1 MAIGLGIPVGTFRRS
16 GADFTPYMQMKEME
30 MQAARDRQAEAE
42 FRAGLNQS
50 QQAMALDKAQFD
62 ESRRQFDA
70 GLAESREARAAQ
82 ERIAAQRQQ
91 GKSGTNDLTA
101 REELLYDHLN
111 EQLAMAKYLLSKAQ
125 TSEDRARY
133 QAEIDRLQGEILR
146 ILKPG
151 EQAAAP
157 GILPGVARKED
168 AQQAPGSLPYMDSIG
183 GGYAKPP
190 SGPPAPVKDINKDRT
205 PPKPIEPAAPE
216 AKPKEL
222 LPSGRVKYKRG
233 TPEPAKP
240 AEPTKPLPP
249 GTPSWDPAKQDK
261 MRRDNPSSADFHK
274 FGLSPVDAR
283 AVADSADVKIQSD
296 PDWRPDFVTPATALD
311 ALLKWWH
318 DTGRVGK
325 PSDLL
330 R

>member
-1 MAIGLGIPVGTFRRS
+1 MAIGFGIPIGKFDRR

-42 FRAGLNQS
+42 FRAGLDQS
-50 QQAMALDKAQFD
+50 RQAMALDQAQFG
-62 ESRRQFDA
+62 ESQRQFDA

-111 EQLAMAKYLLSKAQ
+111 EQLAMAKYLHSKAQ

-157 GILPGVARKED
+157 GILPSVARVQDLDK
-168 AQQAPGSLPYMDSIG
+168 
-183 GGYAKPP
+183 
-190 SGPPAPVKDINKDRT
+190 
-205 PPKPIEPAAPE
+205 KPIVPGKVDSRPKAEKIVERDDGAKGTAEPAAPE

-222 LPSGRVKYKRG
+222 LPPSIPPKEVTDKLKRD
-233 TPEPAKP
+233 EQMRQ
-240 AEPTKPLPP
+240 ERE
-249 GTPSWDPAKQDK
+249 AKQAQAERGLRENDYAK
-261 MRRDNPSSADFHK
+261 LYRK
-274 FGLSPVDAR
+274 LGLSPAQAR
-283 AVADSADVKIQSD
+283 EAASAADIVADAAAKGSEPNRTAMDYYFANV
-296 PDWRPDFVTPATALD
+296 PGARELYDWWLSV
-311 ALLKWWH
+311 
-318 DTGRVGK
+318 GRQGK

>member
-1 MAIGLGIPVGTFRRS
+1 MAIGFGIPIGKFDRR

-42 FRAGLNQS
+42 FRAGLDQS
-50 QQAMALDKAQFD
+50 RQAMALDQAQFG
-62 ESRRQFDA
+62 ESQRQFDA

-111 EQLAMAKYLLSKAQ
+111 EQLAMAKYLHSKAQ

-168 AQQAPGSLPYMDSIG
+168 AQEAPKSLPYMDSIG

-190 SGPPAPVKDINKDRT
+190 SGPPAPVKDINRDRT
-205 PPKPIEPAAPE
+205 PPKPIEPVAPE
-216 AKPKEL
+216 AKSKEL
-222 LPSGRVKYKRG
+222 LPPSIPPKEVTDKLKRD
-233 TPEPAKP
+233 EEERQKR
-240 AEPTKPLPP
+240 AEK
-249 GTPSWDPAKQDK
+249 A
-261 MRRDNPSSADFHK
+261 RRDHPSAEAFYK

-283 AVADSADVKIQSD
+283 AVADSADVKIKSD
-296 PDWRPDFVTPATALD
+296 PNWRPDFVTPATGLD

-318 DTGRVGK
+318 DAGRVGK